1 MPKKPC
7 LKVQICS
14 INFWI
19 KKWLSPPHFGTF
31 LKIHQFCWRHL
42 SLCQKFGLWIYQS
55 KSRKE
60 SAELG
65 KKTLPGQPVWV
76 SSLCLSSSLM
86 PHLNVEWIGFGWTNS
101 KSDFSPHSTQGSCSD
116 VIWNAAAH
124 NLFVRCMAWS
134 TATGVSSPFLEGF
147 HFVMPKESLLEVSG
161 WVDRC

>member
-1 MPKKPC
+1 MVFKKIIFQNTYVALETPSRPPPFMGNAI
-7 LKVQICS
+7 L
-14 INFWI
+14 NFHLDFLTTSLI
-19 KKWLSPPHFGTF
+19 LNQNVFDTF
-31 LKIHQFCWRHL
+31 YSFN
-42 SLCQKFGLWIYQS
+42 
-55 KSRKE
+55 
-60 SAELG
+60 
-65 KKTLPGQPVWV
+65 TLRSGVF
-76 SSLCLSSSLM
+76 
-86 PHLNVEWIGFGWTNS
+86 NVEWIGFGWTNS